1 MYSSPQIVVS
11 GVPACVTVTVSHCN
25 YPYVVLFYRTCT
37 CSISLY
43 LRVGDLLTAE
53 HLVSEWI
60 NEESN
65 YNNTSYW
72 SVVDLCVSKILLPV
86 GGSEKVEDFLA
97 KSCIISSER
106 KQVFVND
113 E

>member
-1 MYSSPQIVVS
+1 MYSNPQVVVS
-11 GVPACVTVTVSHCN
+11 AVPACATVTVSRCN
-25 YPYVVLFYRTCT
+25 YVVLFYRT

-43 LRVGDLLTAE
+43 LRVGDLSTAE

-65 YNNTSYW
+65 YDNTSYW
-72 SVVDLCVSKILLPV
+72 SVVDLYVSKILLPV
-86 GGSEKVEDFLA
+86 GGSEKVEDFVA